1 MRLAIMQPYLF
12 PYLGYFQLMHAADR
26 FVVYDD
32 VNFIKGGWINRNRI
46 ALNGGP
52 YMFTLPLINARS
64 NVNIDRIEVGGG
76 EYLKWRGKFL
86 RTLQQAYAKAPFRD
100 EVIALVQDVLVEDR
114 ILLADLLR
122 RSLQA
127 VIGRLRIPIEVVPS
141 SSIYRNSE
149 LSGAERVLDIC
160 AREKADVYVNAI
172 GGKVLY
178 SKQDFRDRGIDLRF
192 IRSAPELPSLSII
205 DVMMTV
211 PPDRV
216 LEMLG
221 SYDLE

>member
-1 MRLAIMQPYLF
+1 MQPYLF

-46 ALNGGP
+46 AVNGQP
-52 YMFTLPLINARS
+52 HMFTMPLLNAGS
-64 NVNIDRIEVGGG
+64 NINIDRIEVGGG

-114 ILLADLLR
+114 ILLTDLLR
-122 RSLQA
+122 RSLHA
-127 VIGRLRIPIEVVPS
+127 VIGRLGISIDVVPS
-141 SSIYRNSE
+141 SSVYKNSG
-149 LSGAERVLDIC
+149 LSGTDRVLDIC
-160 AREKADVYVNAI
+160 AREKANVYVNAI
-172 GGKVLY
+172 GGKALY

-192 IRSAPELPSLSII
+192 IRSGPELPSLSII
-205 DVMMTV
+205 DVMMSV
-211 PPDRV
+211 PPERAF
-216 LEMLG
+216 EMLG
-221 SYDLE
+221 TYDLE